1 MVINST
7 RHRSFIDK
15 IPKTLIAMGVI
26 ASWCASVIVAITTD
40 PAGYDVI
47 GDPKSKPFIY
57 YLLHGTG
64 IISILA
70 GSSVAM
76 LNGGYRRAG
85 GGTRLAFW
93 VLQITSIIWALLSY
107 TLQDYLSWKALGATG
122 PFVWLSCILVF
133 AGMDKNVWKVLD
145 PLVRYLSYITAVL
158 ALYSIYGYHQ
168 LLIEERWLS
177 APVQYMVILMW
188 FSGWTLLTSWNSHG
202 LKSYV
207 SFLPY
212 VVFIILT
219 IFTQTRSWFLM
230 SIFLFIGFNYI
241 TAKSTK
247 TQKTFIQKYSASIG
261 LSIAMILTVILF
273 LQGPL
278 VGAFDRFSNRSF
290 EESRIGQYVQFFSQV
305 QSTDLILG
313 GGPNA
318 SWEFGPA
325 EGREEYH
332 YFDNA
337 YLWMAFIGGFPM
349 MISYFV
355 LIVFPGIKLFF
366 RGVAGDDAAAAILV
380 VLWGLA
386 CTGFSTYL
394 NPSLTP
400 HSYLICLLAGRCIG
414 CLSDS
419 RKKILIDRTVRS
431 NKLMRN

>member
-1 MVINST
+1 MI
-7 RHRSFIDK
+7 
-15 IPKTLIAMGVI
+15 
-26 ASWCASVIVAITTD
+26 
-40 PAGYDVI
+40 
-47 GDPKSKPFIY
+47 
-57 YLLHGTG
+57 
-64 IISILA
+64 A

-76 LNGGYRRAG
+76 LNGWYRKAG

-93 VLQITSIIWALLSY
+93 LLQITSIIWALLSY
-107 TLQDYLSWKALGATG
+107 TFQDYLSWKALGATG

-133 AGMDKNVWKVLD
+133 AGMDKSVWKVLD
-145 PLVRYLSYITAVL
+145 PLVRYLSYITAAL
-158 ALYSIYGYHQ
+158 ALYSIYGYH
-168 LLIEERWLS
+168 LIVMEERWLS

-188 FSGWTLLTSWNSHG
+188 FSGWTLLTSWNSRG
-202 LKSYV
+202 TKLYV
-207 SFLPY
+207 RFLPY
-212 VVFIILT
+212 IVFIITT

-230 SIFLFIGFNYI
+230 SIFLFIAFNYVSAI
-241 TAKSTK
+241 KYK
-247 TQKTFIQKYSASIG
+247 TQKTFIKRYSASIG
-261 LSIAMILTVILF
+261 LSIVMILIAILF
-273 LQGPL
+273 LHGPL
-278 VGAFDRFSNRSF
+278 AGAFDTFSSRSF

-305 QSTDLILG
+305 QATDLILG
-313 GGPNA
+313 SGPDA
-318 SWEFGPA
+318 SWEFSTG

-366 RGVAGDDAAAAILV
+366 SRVTGDDAAAAILV

-414 CLSDS
+414 CLSES
-419 RKKILIDRTVRS
+419 RNKVLIDRSVRFD
-431 NKLMRN
+431 KLRRNGRSVQRA